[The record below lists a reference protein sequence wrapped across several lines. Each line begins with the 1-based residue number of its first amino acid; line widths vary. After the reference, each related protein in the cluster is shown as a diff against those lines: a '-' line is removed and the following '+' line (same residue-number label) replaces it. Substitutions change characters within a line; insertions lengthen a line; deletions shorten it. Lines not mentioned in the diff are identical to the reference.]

1 MQPSTK
7 RFLLLVAGLG
17 IVAAFGV
24 IAAFKWIASQQRVRV
39 EAAVSARIALGK
51 EAAAFE
57 RCYGD
62 ALRQA
67 RANDQRRREE
77 AARTGRQD
85 RYREEGVLWDKWRAS
100 GKSCSQGQQATSAG
114 TR

>member
-17 IVAAFGV
+17 VVAAFGV

-57 RCYGD
+57 KCFGD

-85 RYREEGVLWDKWRAS
+85 RHREEGVLWEKWRAS
-100 GKSCSQGQQATSAG
+100 GKSCPEAQRAAPVGA
-114 TR
+114 R